1 MLVALGKKQ
10 KIHNLGVVALYPL
23 RKGVVLV
30 VDRHSIE
37 GLILRKRHCVDH
49 ILNILQRDVSMCEA
63 LPVAA
68 VCLLY
73 VLIYALKVVEAEER
87 GAIV

>member
-23 RKGVVLV
+23 RKGVILV

-49 ILNILQRDVSMCEA
+49 ILYILQWDVSMCKA

-73 VLIYALKVVEAEER
+73 VLTYALIVVAAKER